1 MVQTQSTP
9 KHTVRLICEKVVDSR
24 RLIQETEKVVERNAI
39 FYEKFPDDVDRVKK
53 IFQYLKENKPRLP
66 SGVLTPERFQQLGI
80 NFGGYGMT
88 RSFIHENGKA
98 VTKFS

>member
-1 MVQTQSTP
+1 MV
-9 KHTVRLICEKVVDSR
+9 DGR
-24 RLIQETEKVVERNAI
+24 RLIQETEKVVERNEI

-88 RSFIHENGKA
+88 RSVMRENGNA
-98 VTKFS
+98 TANFF